1 MGKSAWEYALEIISI
16 ATDIDEL
23 NTKLSKTDKI
33 SEREILSSKI
43 DSLENKLFEIKDK
56 LKSPYIKV
64 YFKLNS
70 PFLIIILISFT
81 FKQCKNIS
89 TNYYQCNRK
98 KEIIFI
104 YILT

>member
-1 MGKSAWEYALEIISI
+1 MGKSALEYALEIISI

-56 LKSPYIKV
+56 LKSI
-64 YFKLNS
+64 N
-70 PFLIIILISFT
+70 IL
-81 FKQCKNIS
+81 
-89 TNYYQCNRK
+89 
-98 KEIIFI
+98 
-104 YILT
+104 

>member
-16 ATDIDEL
+16 STDIDEL

-56 LKSPYIKV
+56 LKSI
-64 YFKLNS
+64 N
-70 PFLIIILISFT
+70 IL
-81 FKQCKNIS
+81 
-89 TNYYQCNRK
+89 
-98 KEIIFI
+98 
-104 YILT
+104 

>member
-1 MGKSAWEYALEIISI
+1 MGKSEWEYALEIISI

-56 LKSPYIKV
+56 LKSI
-64 YFKLNS
+64 N
-70 PFLIIILISFT
+70 IL
-81 FKQCKNIS
+81 
-89 TNYYQCNRK
+89 
-98 KEIIFI
+98 
-104 YILT
+104 

>member
-33 SEREILSSKI
+33 SERKILSSKI

-56 LKSPYIKV
+56 LKSI
-64 YFKLNS
+64 N
-70 PFLIIILISFT
+70 IL
-81 FKQCKNIS
+81 
-89 TNYYQCNRK
+89 
-98 KEIIFI
+98 
-104 YILT
+104 

>member
-1 MGKSAWEYALEIISI
+1 MGKSACEYALEIISI

-56 LKSPYIKV
+56 LKSI
-64 YFKLNS
+64 N
-70 PFLIIILISFT
+70 IL
-81 FKQCKNIS
+81 
-89 TNYYQCNRK
+89 
-98 KEIIFI
+98 
-104 YILT
+104 